1 MKCWDLQCSLKFIM
15 KLPRAFTACD
25 ELHML
30 GSNNL
35 RSHHLLRSCNC
46 LLLVHLLADHFLP
59 GTLCNPAGIHDLEH
73 TRGWLQ
79 LQVML
84 CILCRQLPSA
94 FTALQPAHQ
103 LVANP
108 YSKHGCILCC

>member
-1 MKCWDLQCSLKFIM
+1 MSLLPPESAGHVAGCLQLEFLLRKSCRMIA
-15 KLPRAFTACD
+15 KLLHDFTA
-25 ELHML
+25 LQP
-30 GSNNL
+30 
-35 RSHHLLRSCNC
+35 
-46 LLLVHLLADHFLP
+46 VHLLTGHFLQ
-59 GTLCNPAGIHDLEH
+59 GTLRDPVGFHDFEH

-79 LQVML
+79 LQVVL
-84 CILCRQLPSA
+84 CIPRRQLPSA